1 MVRLYRTFSNLIF
14 TVVTRCVGYLYT
26 VSEWF
31 NPLEP
36 PRTFSNHFSAEKERC
51 VKHISVTKF
60 VNNNKQPQTIK
71 LVNICSYNLL
81 VLGLNRGS
89 PSEEKT
95 SMKKHFVHSLMG
107 HLIEAARLLL
117 DVSCFCADIYYMVPF
132 IMVQHF
138 KTVSSA

>member
-1 MVRLYRTFSNLIF
+1 MFQASGNTYQY
-14 TVVTRCVGYLYT
+14 VTLSVYYT
-26 VSEWF
+26 
-31 NPLEP
+31 
-36 PRTFSNHFSAEKERC
+36 H
-51 VKHISVTKF
+51 KHISVTKF
-60 VNNNKQPQTIK
+60 VNSNKQPQTF
-71 LVNICSYNLL
+71 VYAYDLL

-117 DVSCFCADIYYMVPF
+117 DVSCFCADIILF

-138 KTVSSA
+138 VHSHYISYGTVKSMYYTGTPYHLIVKATFTSL